1 MSFAIATGHDATAD
15 TALEILK
22 SGGNAFDAAIAAMMT
37 AFVAEPG
44 MASAGGGAFANVRKA
59 DDTCLIYD
67 FFSQTPKYKRPV
79 QEIDFFPIEVDFGT
93 TIEVFYVGKGATAV
107 PGMIAGLFALHKQ
120 LGTVPLNRLAEIPIQ
135 YAKEGVLINQF
146 QYYDYKLLENIF
158 RIDPKAR
165 PIFFK
170 DGILKNVGETIK
182 MPGLADFLEFMAKEG
197 AAAFYKGEISAK
209 IIKDYREGGGYL
221 TQKDFDD
228 YKVIIRQPLEF
239 EYRGKTVFT
248 NPFPSI
254 GGKLIAHTMH
264 FLEEEPISGEV
275 LGNDYLRKIYK
286 ALQKTDALGKSPH
299 ELKSSFNSILNN
311 NKKHG
316 STSHFS
322 IVDKWGNAISLTMTI
337 GEGCGYFVENTDI
350 QMNNMLGEAAL
361 LPNGFHSWDP
371 DIRLSS
377 MMAPTI
383 VLDQNQRTEIVT
395 GSAGAS
401 RIASAIAQLLHYL
414 VDYNL
419 SVEEAVNFPRAHL
432 EHGIFNVESGFKHNL
447 KSKDFQEKFKE
458 WDSKSLFFGGAHT
471 ILNRKGALY
480 ASGDDRRDGV
490 IRID

>member
-1 MSFAIATGHDATAD
+1 MSFAIAAGHDATAD

-37 AFVAEPG
+37 AFAAEPG
-44 MASAGGGAFANVRKA
+44 MASCGGGAFANVRKA
-59 DDTCLIYD
+59 GDQCLIYD

-79 QEIDFFPIEVDFGT
+79 GEIDFFPIEVDFGT
-93 TIEVFYVGKGATAV
+93 TIEVFHVGKGATAV
-107 PGMIAGLFALHKQ
+107 PGMIAGLLTIHEQ
-120 LGTVPLNRLAEIPIQ
+120 LGTIPLNRLVEIPIQ
-135 YAKEGVLINQF
+135 YAKEGVQINQF

-158 RIDPKAR
+158 RIDPKAQ

-170 DGILKNVGETIK
+170 DGVLKNVGETIK
-182 MPGLADFLEFMAKEG
+182 MPGLADFLDLMAKEG
-197 AAAFYKGEISAK
+197 AAAFYKGEIAGK
-209 IIKDYREGGGYL
+209 IIRDYKEGGGYL
-221 TQKDFDD
+221 SQEDFDD
-228 YKVIIRQPLEF
+228 YEVIIRQPLEF
-239 EYRGKTVFT
+239 EYKGKTIFT

-264 FLEEEPISGEV
+264 FLEEESLSSEV
-275 LGNDYLRKIYK
+275 LGNEHLKKLYK
-286 ALQKTDALGKSPH
+286 ALQKTDALGKSSH
-299 ELKSSFNSILNN
+299 DLKSSLNEILNK

-316 STSHFS
+316 STTQFS
-322 IVDKWGNAISLTMTI
+322 IVDKWDNAISLTMTI

-383 VLDQNQRTEIVT
+383 VLGQNQRTEIVT

-401 RIASAIAQLLHYL
+401 RIASAISQLLHYL
-414 VDYNL
+414 IDYKV
-419 SVEEAVNFPRAHL
+419 SVEQAVNFPRVHL
-432 EHGIFNVESGFKHNL
+432 EHGVFNIESGFKHNL
-447 KSKDFQEKFKE
+447 ASTDFKEEFKE
-458 WDSKSLFFGGAHT
+458 WDSKSLFFGGVHT
-471 ILNRKGALY
+471 ILSRKGSLY

-490 IRID
+490 IRIE